1 MKRLLA
7 ALAAFA
13 LPAVLA
19 AWVALAPLGGQFASF
34 DPAAQHVVAWQG
46 RSAAVFA
53 LVMAGLGLAV
63 LAALAVR
70 GSGPERLTYDP
81 QVAPQNFGRR
91 RRGASP
97 EPAEVEEA
105 EDAPLFFHPAP
116 EPEPEPEAEALAV
129 APTAPVVL
137 VRKQRERARDWFS
150 DTSWLGG
157 LPRLGTAPWPRDA
170 AGTPLPFAG
179 QIDLADLAAARPDMP
194 LPPGGS
200 LAFFLGTGA
209 VVAVPAGVQDFA
221 EPPADLPPAYDE
233 GGHPFPTRI
242 TRLTRWFFPFWPVE
256 TLPLDLPQDADDATL
271 AAHLGA
277 TTRDHTFYAAG
288 VGAPVEA
295 LWWHSVMHLADRL
308 HGALD
313 DAPRLLARRRDE
325 LVRQHA
331 ERERLRTDAAAM
343 PYALEDAAEIA
354 EQMEAEYAVLQDQCA
369 ALPEMVEALDGFVD
383 GREPLTRLSADEL
396 AVVGD
401 ILAEIHERYGDA
413 VREAVPGTL
422 AELATISLRA
432 MISGPPEML
441 AAIPDATLL
450 RINREY
456 RLPPVHMHRMFDAD
470 GPDVILLQLGYDD
483 LMEWSWPETGTW
495 RFRIPAAALAAGDWR
510 AAVLSFEAE

>member
-19 AWVALAPLGGQFASF
+19 AWVALAPLGGQFAPF
-34 DPAAQHVVAWQG
+34 DPMARHIVAWQG
-46 RSAAVFA
+46 RNAAVFA

-70 GSGPERLTYDP
+70 SRGPERLTYDP
-81 QVAPQNFGRR
+81 QDQTERTGRR
-91 RRGASP
+91 RRRLSVEPEDADGAD
-97 EPAEVEEA
+97 E
-105 EDAPLFFHPAP
+105 APLFFQPTP
-116 EPEPEPEAEALAV
+116 EPEPEPKADTV
-129 APTAPVVL
+129 STAPTAPVAL

-150 DTSWLGG
+150 DTSWFGG
-157 LPRLGTAPWPRDA
+157 LPRLGATPWPRDA
-170 AGTPLPFAG
+170 AGTPLPFAA
-179 QIDLADLAAARPDMP
+179 QIDLADLAAARPEMP

-200 LAFFLGTGA
+200 LAFFLGAGA
-209 VVAVPAGVQDFA
+209 VVAVPAGVQDFT

-233 GGHPFPTRI
+233 GGQPFPSRTS
-242 TRLTRWFFPFWPVE
+242 RLTRWFFPFWPVH
-256 TLPLDLPQDADDATL
+256 TVPLDQPDGADDVEISAS
-271 AAHLGA
+271 LGVA
-277 TTRDHTFYAAG
+277 TRDHPFYATG
-288 VGAPVEA
+288 VGAPVDV
-295 LWWHSVMHLADRL
+295 LWWHCVMHLADRL

-343 PYALEDAAEIA
+343 PYALEDATEIA
-354 EQMEAEYAVLQDQCA
+354 EQMEAEYIVLQDQCA
-369 ALPEMVEALDGFVD
+369 ALPEMVEALDGFVA
-383 GREPLTRLSADEL
+383 GRDPLKRLTAEEL

-413 VREAVPGTL
+413 VRDAVPGTL
-422 AELATISLRA
+422 AELATIALRA

-450 RINREY
+450 RLNREY
-456 RLPPVHMHRMFDAD
+456 RLPPAHLHRMFDAD
-470 GPDVILLQLGYDD
+470 GADVILLQLGYDD
-483 LMEWSWPETGTW
+483 LMEWSWAETGTW
-495 RFRIPAAALAAGDWR
+495 RFRIPAPALASGDLG
-510 AAVLSFEAE
+510 AATLSFEVD